1 MGKLFTV
8 IEDYR
13 EWKDTHKTNY
23 KLESWK
29 LHLLNI
35 EEQINRYLHYIFYL
49 SFSSLT
55 ISNFKVYFWQGQL
68 TVNFKEAE
76 GLTTDK
82 NYILRLV
89 NLLSVTDPQQNKLS
103 TSRKEQDS
111 GRLWDAKQFSMH
123 GHIPLTSF
131 QSVAEGVWAR
141 IREKLE

>member
-55 ISNFKVYFWQGQL
+55 ISNFKVYF
-68 TVNFKEAE
+68 
-76 GLTTDK
+76 
-82 NYILRLV
+82 
-89 NLLSVTDPQQNKLS
+89 
-103 TSRKEQDS
+103 
-111 GRLWDAKQFSMH
+111 
-123 GHIPLTSF
+123 
-131 QSVAEGVWAR
+131 
-141 IREKLE
+141 